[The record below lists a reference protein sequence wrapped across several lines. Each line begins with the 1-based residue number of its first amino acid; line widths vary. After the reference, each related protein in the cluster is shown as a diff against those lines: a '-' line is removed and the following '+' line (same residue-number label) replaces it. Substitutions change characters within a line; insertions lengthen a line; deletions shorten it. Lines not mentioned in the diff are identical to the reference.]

1 MIALIRKFW
10 ADETAATAIEY
21 GFDRRW
27 YFACNHRRRQ
37 RHRLQAERQ
46 IFVDQQF
53 AEIVRCRV
61 GQAAMLGVAMTV
73 MIQRVG
79 LLDLTSMTE
88 RTNPVTGD
96 PSTVTVVFWPRC

>member
-1 MIALIRKFW
+1 
-10 ADETAATAIEY
+10 
-21 GFDRRW
+21 
-27 YFACNHRRRQ
+27 
-37 RHRLQAERQ
+37 
-46 IFVDQQF
+46 
-53 AEIVRCRV
+53 
-61 GQAAMLGVAMTV
+61 MLGVAMTV